1 MSETKRGLNF
11 IEQIIEEHNE
21 KGKYGGRVYTRF
33 PPEPNGYLH
42 IGHAKSICLNF
53 SIAEQYFYQA
63 SDEDG
68 RIYAEGWAP
77 LRPQGIYADA
87 ASAEREARRLI
98 NAVCLEQDS
107 APIRN

>member
-1 MSETKRGLNF
+1 MKEIVSLPFTNALSAHPRRRYVVVERTDG
-11 IEQIIEEHNE
+11 
-21 KGKYGGRVYTRF
+21 
-33 PPEPNGYLH
+33 
-42 IGHAKSICLNF
+42 NF